1 METEHNL
8 SFYQYVWVCQS
19 IAEYY
24 QSIADSKVRGRKKE
38 GMIHIHD
45 KPDLKPPHHKAHG
58 MSPNSPMSFLKII
71 SQ

>member
-8 SFYQYVWVCQS
+8 SFYQS

-38 GMIHIHD
+38 GMTHIHH
-45 KPDLKPPHHKAHG
+45 KPDLKPPHQKKAWYV
-58 MSPNSPMSFLKII
+58 P
-71 SQ
+71 